1 MPAVDIQGD
10 DRAPVPRRRTSWLA
24 WVAAALLL
32 LLALGYF
39 VVKPQ
44 AERIV
49 KGALE
54 IANTLL
60 TSILQGLSALVVRL
74 FNDACRRVEQ
84 SDEVKALLGDPIQCA
99 PIEQTEWI
107 DAQGR
112 QEFEFKFKITGPKGT
127 GQAHVVATATE
138 KEFKITR
145 IEVTGPGGET
155 VTLPTSP

>member
-1 MPAVDIQGD
+1 MPAADTQGD
-10 DRAPVPRRRTSWLA
+10 DRAPVPRRRTGWLA
-24 WVAAALLL
+24 WVAAALLV

-49 KGALE
+49 NGALE
-54 IANTLL
+54 IANTAL
-60 TSILQGLSALVVRL
+60 TSILKGLSALVVRL
-74 FNDACRRVEQ
+74 FDDACRRVEK

-107 DAQGR
+107 DTQGR
-112 QEFEFKFKITGPKGT
+112 QELEFRFKITGPKGA
-127 GQAHVVATATE
+127 GQAHVIATATE
-138 KEFKITR
+138 AGFEITL

-155 VTLPTSP
+155 VTVPTSP